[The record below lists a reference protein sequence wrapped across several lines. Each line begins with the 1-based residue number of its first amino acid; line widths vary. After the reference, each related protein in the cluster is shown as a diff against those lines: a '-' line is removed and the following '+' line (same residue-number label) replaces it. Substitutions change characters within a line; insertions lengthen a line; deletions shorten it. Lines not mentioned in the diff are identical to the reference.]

1 MEQPLKQEPELKD
14 LKISSKSAAG
24 IYMRE
29 VSKKPLL
36 NHTEYVELF
45 KQYESGDRKAK
56 NKLIE
61 ANLRLVVSI
70 AKFYKNSGL
79 PFEDLVQEGNIGLI
93 KSIDKFDWK
102 LGYKFSTYASWWI
115 KQSISQHVLKRKKTI
130 RLPAHAAG
138 VQKKLIT
145 VSEDY
150 RKTFGSEPSAEELS
164 ELTGASVKVVKATMH
179 SSKKMVSLQDSI
191 SSKYDS
197 EPRKIED
204 TIQSN
209 GQYDDPCQVLIEK
222 QLLQLTKKVMKT
234 LTQKE
239 TAILRLRFGI
249 TEDPDDIENFPVTES
264 MQKKFALCD
273 EVEK

>member
-1 MEQPLKQEPELKD
+1 MKDTELKFG
-14 LKISSKSAAG
+14 SKSAAG
-24 IYMRE
+24 IYMKE
-29 VSKKPLL
+29 VSSKPLL
-36 NHTEYVELF
+36 NHAEYVDLF
-45 KQYESGDRKAK
+45 QKYEGGDHRAK

-61 ANLRLVVSI
+61 ANLRLVISI

-115 KQSISQHVLKRKKTI
+115 KQSISQYVLKRKKTI

-138 VQKKLIT
+138 VQKKLIS

-150 RKTFGSEPSAEELS
+150 KKTFGSEPSSEELS
-164 ELTGASVKVVKATMH
+164 ELTGASVKVVKATMY
-179 SSKKMVSLQDSI
+179 SSKKMVSLQDTI
-191 SSKYDS
+191 TSKYES

-204 TIQSN
+204 TVPSN
-209 GQYDDPCQVLIEK
+209 GQDDPCQILIEK
-222 QLLQLTKKVMKT
+222 ELIQLTKKVMKT

-249 TEDPDDIENFPVTES
+249 SEDPDNSEDYPVTEL
-264 MQKKFALCD
+264 MKKYFIDNNC
-273 EVEK
+273 VEA

>member
-1 MEQPLKQEPELKD
+1 MKEIELKFN
-14 LKISSKSAAG
+14 SRSAAS

-36 NHTEYVELF
+36 NHAEYVELF
-45 KQYESGDRKAK
+45 KLHESGDSRAK

-61 ANLRLVVSI
+61 SNLRLVISI

-115 KQSISQHVLKRKKTI
+115 KQSISQHVLKRKKAI
-130 RLPAHAAG
+130 RLPAHVVG
-138 VQKKLIT
+138 VQKKLIS

-150 RKTFGSEPSAEELS
+150 RKTFGSEPTPEELS
-164 ELTGASVKVVKATMH
+164 ELTGASIKVVKATMH
-179 SSKKMVSLQDSI
+179 SSKRMVSLQDPI
-191 SSKYDS
+191 TSKYDS

-204 TIQSN
+204 TIPSN
-209 GQYDDPCQVLIEK
+209 NHDDDPCQNLIEK
-222 QLLQLTKKVMKT
+222 ELLQITKKIMGT
-234 LTQKE
+234 LNQKE

-249 TEDPDDIENFPVTES
+249 SEDPDNVEKFPVTDL
-264 MQKKFALCD
+264 MQKKFAISNSSG
-273 EVEK
+273 V